1 MVYQLTFEKQDN
13 SIFELYYVV
22 SLLKPCNSINGFN
35 ILIIFFMLMNS
46 IIKMIVHIS
55 ILFQVELFNNLIPK
69 DSSIDIILQYLQDP

>member
-22 SLLKPCNSINGFN
+22 SLLKPFNSINGFN